1 MTFIDE
7 ESFREEKNFNDVPL
21 FQETVTIDQYG
32 FIYEKSEKKAGKL
45 KLTESGFCLVNIA
58 VPLYPALSAEFQYSS

>member
-21 FQETVTIDQYG
+21 FQETITIDQYG
-32 FIYEKSEKKAGKL
+32 FIYEKSKRSVKSYK
-45 KLTESGFCLVNIA
+45 SIINQ
-58 VPLYPALSAEFQYSS
+58 SRN